1 MYSGGMIMK
10 KRILIL
16 TLCLAMLFITSCS
29 TKSVITAN
37 TTVETEENT
46 SEVTVEQPNFNC
58 DKLCFNLPDFL
69 YDNEKFVD
77 RTLWQRL
84 KILNGY
90 YEKQENGLY
99 KGYFNNYEG
108 LMEAFAE
115 YLDVYEN
122 KYDFSIIYNEDFDK
136 TKLGTMTSAIISDGF
151 NNNGDQ
157 IIRVAWHGAESPK
170 PELDIEVIKE
180 LLNDPNVEYIY
191 FYTPI
196 EIPSEDK
203 LN

>member
-1 MYSGGMIMK
+1 MK

-16 TLCLAMLFITSCS
+16 TLCFVMLFITSCS
-29 TKSVITAN
+29 NETVVPA
-37 TTVETEENT
+37 TTTLETEEET
-46 SEVTVEQPNFNC
+46 SEVTVEQPNFNR
-58 DKLCFNLPDFL
+58 DKVCFKLPDFL
-69 YDNEKFVD
+69 YDDEKFVD

-84 KILNGY
+84 KVLNGY

-108 LMEAFAE
+108 LMDAFAE
-115 YLDVYEN
+115 YSDVFEN

-136 TKLGTMTSAIISDGF
+136 TKLGAMTSAIISDSF

-157 IIRVAWHGAESPK
+157 IIRVSWYGAEELA
-170 PELDIEVIKE
+170 PEFDIEVIKE

-196 EIPSEDK
+196 ELPSDE